1 VVGASPDAVEART
14 IRARAKEV
22 SEVVQ
27 GVRDAEGT
35 KYGPIIK
42 PGPVKP
48 GKPIRGRD
56 VAAKFIYEQLLGA
69 GEAKGWKKNL
79 WDT

>member
-1 VVGASPDAVEART
+1 MPLKLERYERG
-14 IRARAKEV
+14 
-22 SEVVQ
+22 
-27 GVRDAEGT
+27 GT

-69 GEAKGWKKNL
+69 GEAKG
-79 WDT
+79 